1 MLSEVPGLGLW
12 LELVSKELNHFGVI
26 ADLFQ
31 QIGGYSGRFVLFCS
45 FWRLIKSVQVFPFSF
60 LKNNKNFFLLLH
72 KIQTPGINMQNG
84 QWLPSNLTPWT
95 LTLPLMVKIRNLAK
109 AVKIQLEKQIVRSTF
124 EILERMV
131 LGLLIRIL
139 NFPLNSILQLE
150 IFRGN

>member
-1 MLSEVPGLGLW
+1 
-12 LELVSKELNHFGVI
+12 
-26 ADLFQ
+26 
-31 QIGGYSGRFVLFCS
+31 
-45 FWRLIKSVQVFPFSF
+45 
-60 LKNNKNFFLLLH
+60 
-72 KIQTPGINMQNG
+72 MQNG